1 MTKLVLSCLIKLVPY
16 LHRFHSPSNK
26 VFIIFR
32 KLILL
37 MLKKYKIVNKK
48 EICFFP
54 YNFNGNLKWPLKQ
67 FGNLDSYCYFDLQ
80 EIILHSFYFINRNKY
95 KFAIDFGTNIGIDA
109 IVLASFGIKT
119 FAYEPDKDLLSFAKK
134 SKKLNKLK
142 NLELYPFGILD
153 KNKKQKFIKVLNNLN
168 ASHVKGAR
176 SFYGKYKEIICEF
189 KSFDYMKI
197 KEIPNLIKINIEGSE
212 SKVVPT
218 IPLKVWKKADVF
230 IEVHDK
236 KNRDKLW
243 SFFLKN
249 KLNVF
254 SQKKNWKRCEKID
267 QLPLSNKEGYIFVST
282 KNEMKWF

>member
-1 MTKLVLSCLIKLVPY
+1 MVPY
-16 LHRFHSPSNK
+16 IHKFHSPNNII
-26 VFIIFR
+26 FIFFR
-32 KLILL
+32 KLIIFLVR
-37 MLKKYKIVNKK
+37 KYKITNKR

-67 FGNLDSYCYFDLQ
+67 FGKLDSYCYFELQ
-80 EIILHSFYFINRNKY
+80 EIILHIFYFINKNKY

-109 IVLASFGIKT
+109 VVLASFGIKT
-119 FAYEPDKDLLSFAKK
+119 YAYEPDKELLSFAYK
-134 SKKLNKLK
+134 SKKKNKFK
-142 NLELYPFGILD
+142 NLKLYPYGILD
-153 KNKKQKFIKVLNNLN
+153 KNKTLKFIKVLNNLN

-176 SFYGKYKEIICEF
+176 SFYGKHKEIKCNF
-189 KSFDYMKI
+189 KSFKSMKI

-236 KNRDKLW
+236 KNRDSLW
-243 SFFLKN
+243 NFFRKN
-249 KLNVF
+249 KLNIF
-254 SQKKNWKRCEKID
+254 SQKKNWKRCEKINE
-267 QLPLSNKEGYIFVST
+267 LPLSNKEGYIFVTS